1 MMGEYA
7 SALSYIV
14 LIQYLHI
21 TDLNSLDC
29 DLLFWCR
36 LHIYVVTTF
45 VPAVHADDQTANSV
59 SSSEGWYHPSDII
72 Q

>member
-7 SALSYIV
+7 SALSNIV
-14 LIQYLHI
+14 LIQYSHI
-21 TDLNSLDC
+21 TDLNSLDY

-36 LHIYVVTTF
+36 LRIYVVMTF
-45 VPAVHADDQTANSV
+45 VPAVYSDDQAANSV
-59 SSSEGWYHPSDII
+59 SSSEGWFHPSDII